1 MQQDQL
7 AQSMAALMPIG
18 SGEMMTPQA
27 Q

>member
-18 SGEMMTPQA
+18 SGEMMTP
-27 Q
+27 